1 MTFSTSTAELPNCFG
16 ENRKFRRKKQYDCQ
30 NFQSVSNLKRL
41 LFHIEGKFCLWQ
53 VIPLTLLSKQNLKAL
68 SVSLKSTTPQM
79 SPIRPQTRTF
89 RLFRFSHRENAP
101 MVNILSVDIL
111 LWLTIC
117 TGQKAKAKFDSS
129 ISIHAIRKQNN
140 RKKWP
145 VTMFVP
151 NSKIISNIKN
161 EKHSD
166 CLEHTSIFRSLL
178 FKQHKTTELYGVIR

>member
-1 MTFSTSTAELPNCFG
+1 MTFSTSTAELPNCFR
-16 ENRKFRRKKQYDCQ
+16 ENRKFRRK
-30 NFQSVSNLKRL
+30 NNTIARTSNLLVVSNDYSSTSK
-41 LFHIEGKFCLWQ
+41 GKFCLWQ
-53 VIPLTLLSKQNLKAL
+53 VIPLTLLSKQNLEAL
-68 SVSLKSTTPQM
+68 SVSLKSNTPQM

-145 VTMFVP
+145 V
-151 NSKIISNIKN
+151 
-161 EKHSD
+161 
-166 CLEHTSIFRSLL
+166 
-178 FKQHKTTELYGVIR
+178 